1 MLDTK
6 FGMKYPFPHTLVHI
20 VDNSAYTGEL
30 PVIVADDPSMYG
42 TLVVSGFPMG
52 EDRRVIRVTRS
63 DILNVAFG
71 LNRIGTSEI
80 KKYGQ
85 TITYPLSLIEQGA
98 PVQLLRVTPDNAT
111 YAYSC
116 ITIEWRWDKD
126 TQLMHV
132 RYGVERLPND
142 RDLVNYQNKDRLAA
156 AIKKAVK
163 SDDED
168 SGWHRRAFM
177 INIGAGR
184 GSAYN
189 AITTAINQT
198 VQSKRP
204 ANAQYLF
211 TTIDT
216 STNLVVEQFL
226 ASLVNINNHRT
237 DAIDPV
243 NIVVGKR
250 AEGSSIVVPYVN
262 EDAIQELYNDYR
274 AHYEEMNNDSSNT
287 FSDYET
293 DVLKTLTIN
302 TFDPIFGLYLYGGT
316 DVNAKL
322 PFFQVDMRSAD
333 LPELPEAQRVYYVED
348 ENKDLKVSEKVLNLT
363 TGITNP
369 TDKVHIGDVYLYG
382 GITSS
387 NNPYIYIVTGINQY
401 SGAVTTVRTKMLR
414 FKWNEKNIDGT
425 TKLATIIETDDVNE
439 FYKQLNDRL
448 TKGYVAD
455 MESVAWVSTSD
466 NKTTWELYYVTNG
479 SVQKAKDGVYVDQVK
494 NDQANMLPA
503 YSDHQD
509 QNPGYSFIAW
519 DEISNVGNL
528 VAVYNNSVLAFDST
542 AATRAG
548 ATGFDIAKPFDDSTT
563 SNGSVWVNSGY
574 YNGDDMIRYVVAD
587 RTISTVKKYG
597 TPPSETILDAKDV
610 VGTQFDAFLCS
621 EDDADAYT
629 IKDDTEI
636 SITSTDPIPD
646 AILGW
651 KPENANLF
659 RFQVSTVDGS
669 QIMKEITDSEIS
681 KTYYNTLTASSS
693 FFVALKIVPVWC
705 SEYQL
710 TEEQPGDWTGA
721 YTTYSTRTGDS
732 DAFIPVAGVAPAWDN
747 DKYYFTTETG
757 GTALH
762 GAGDKPADWDTTYS
776 TYYVATTEE
785 GERTLVAGVAPAWAA
800 GKYYSHEAS
809 ANFYLDRTLSA
820 TNKVDTSAQGA
831 DWNAY
836 KDGFTAKYYKLAS
849 GTFTEIEDLTSES
862 QIIRWYKELANGQ
875 WTIDESIPDGAQC
888 MGGFSIT
895 IPNTDFEYIKDARA
909 AAQINRFT
917 VIGTIGSLY
926 RIQENAVSPPAD
938 YYSSS
943 YGYNITSENGGI
955 PLADG
960 YTGFFDESDSDIEYK
975 WNYSVLMVNAFRGNI
990 DPRIMSPVRVPAKY
1004 LFDGGWNTVVG
1015 QSSLPTLTYTAA
1027 DLIAAS
1033 TIFTDEEK
1041 DEVMYNPDLVAG
1053 WSAKNSDIDVKQA
1066 MYDLMEYRVYQ
1077 GIPEDKRPIGPGSG
1091 MSLHLDAGVTD
1102 ASMANTIN
1110 NSFVKR
1116 FDNPNASFDIG
1127 GWVSSTDGL
1136 AYTYIKRLVDN
1147 MFRHCQNYSVNK
1159 PFVNTYTKIDRS
1171 EYVSYFPDIDT
1182 TDWDYRATLYN
1193 SGGNVWIPDV
1203 NGAIMRRS
1211 QRTLMRSS
1219 DTSDLLQESNMRT
1232 LTQLVYLLQNKLD
1245 DKLFEYNDDSV
1256 LRTMQDEVNNMFTNW
1271 VGNLVEGL
1279 DIHFERDINPN
1290 DGGELVVCY
1299 VDVVFRG
1306 INLRIP
1312 IIVNVNRRLTTT

>member
-63 DILNVAFG
+63 DILNVAYG
-71 LNRIGTSEI
+71 LNSIGTSEI

-98 PVQLLRVTPDNAT
+98 PVQLLRVTPANAT

-116 ITIEWRWDKD
+116 ITIEWKWDME

-132 RYGVERLPND
+132 RYGLERLPND

-156 AIKKAVK
+156 AIKKAVE
-163 SDDED
+163 SDNVD
-168 SGWHRRAFM
+168 GWKRRAFM

-189 AITTAINQT
+189 AFTTAINQT

-216 STNLVVEQFL
+216 NTNLVVEQFI

-237 DAIDPV
+237 DAIDSV

-250 AEGSSIVVPYVN
+250 TEGSSIVVPYVN
-262 EDAIQELYNDYR
+262 EDAIQELYNEYREHFIEMMNDNSYTPTDYQQ
-274 AHYEEMNNDSSNT
+274 
-287 FSDYET
+287 
-293 DVLKTLTIN
+293 DVLKTLTVN

-333 LPELPEAQRVYYVED
+333 LPVLLESQRVYYVEG
-348 ENKDLKVSEKVLNLT
+348 ENSDQKVSEKILDLT
-363 TGITNP
+363 TGITDA
-369 TDKVHIGDVYLYG
+369 TDDVHIGDVYLYG
-382 GITSS
+382 GITSN

-401 SGAVTTVRTKMLR
+401 SGAVTTIRTKMLH
-414 FKWNEKNIDGT
+414 FKWIEQHIDGAS
-425 TKLATIIETDDVNE
+425 KLATIIETDDANE
-439 FYKQLNDRL
+439 FYRQLADRL
-448 TKGYVAD
+448 KKGYVAD
-455 MESVAWVSTSD
+455 LDTVAWVNTT
-466 NKTTWELYYVTNG
+466 NTQTTWELYYVTNG
-479 SVQKAKDGVYVDQVK
+479 SVEKAKAGTFVDQVK
-494 NDQANMLPA
+494 ADPTNILPA
-503 YSDHQD
+503 YSDHAD

-519 DEISNVGNL
+519 DEINNVGNL
-528 VAVYNNSVLAFDST
+528 VAVYKNGVLEIEST

-548 ATGFDIAKPFDDSTT
+548 ATGFDIAKAFDTDDNGTVT
-563 SNGSVWVNSGY
+563 QNGSVWVNSGY
-574 YNGDDMIRYVVAD
+574 YGTNQDMIRYVVAD
-587 RTISTVKKYG
+587 RRAITVKKYG
-597 TPPSETILDAKDV
+597 APPSTVTLDSKDV
-610 VGTQFDAFLCS
+610 VGTQFDAFECS
-621 EDDADAYT
+621 ENDAVAYT
-629 IKDDTEI
+629 IKDNTEI
-636 SITSTDPIPD
+636 DLTPTDTIPN

-651 KPENANLF
+651 KPENADLF
-659 RFQVSTVDGS
+659 RFQVSTVNVSGTDT

-681 KTYYNTLTASSS
+681 KDFYNKLSEEVNNTI
-693 FFVALKIVPVWC
+693 FVALDIVEGYM

-710 TEEQPGDWTGA
+710 VESEPADWSTD
-721 YTTYSTRTGDS
+721 YTTYFTRNNNG
-732 DAFIPVAGVAPAWDN
+732 
-747 DKYYFTTETG
+747 E
-757 GTALH
+757 
-762 GAGDKPADWDTTYS
+762 
-776 TYYVATTEE
+776 YVAVPS
-785 GERTLVAGVAPAWAA
+785 GEAAPTWEAN
-800 GKYYSHEAS
+800 KYYSHEAS
-809 ANFYLDRTLSA
+809 ASFYTEYTPTAASKIDVTA
-820 TNKVDTSAQGA
+820 DGA
-831 DWNAY
+831 IWNAY
-836 KDGFTAKYYKLAS
+836 KDLATSKYYKIADS
-849 GTFTEIEDLTSES
+849 AFVAITGVTSDN
-862 QIIRWYKELANGQ
+862 QFIRWYSQLANGE
-875 WTIDESIPDGAQC
+875 WTISTDIPSDAQC
-888 MGGFSIT
+888 MGGFTIAMPQSI
-895 IPNTDFEYIKDARA
+895 FEYIKDARA
-909 AAQINRFT
+909 AKKITRYTA
-917 VIGTIGSLY
+917 IGTIGSLY
-926 RIQENAVSPPAD
+926 RIQENAVSPPAN
-938 YYSSS
+938 YYSSA
-943 YGYNITSENGGI
+943 YGENITSQMGGI
-955 PLADG
+955 HLVDG
-960 YTGFFDESDSDIEYK
+960 YTGFFDESDSEIEYK
-975 WNYSVLMVNAFRGNI
+975 WDYSILMVNAFRGKI

-1027 DLIAAS
+1027 DLIGAS

-1041 DEVMYNPDLVAG
+1041 DEVMYNPDIVAG

-1102 ASMANTIN
+1102 ASVANTIN

-1127 GWVSSTDGL
+1127 GWVSSADGL

-1245 DKLFEYNDDSV
+1245 EKLFEYNDDSV

>member
-63 DILNVAFG
+63 DILNVAYG
-71 LNRIGTSEI
+71 LNSIGTSEI

-85 TITYPLSLIEQGA
+85 TITYPMSLIEQGA
-98 PVQLLRVTPDNAT
+98 PVQLLRVTPPNAT

-116 ITIEWRWDKD
+116 ITIEWMWDME

-163 SDDED
+163 SDNVD
-168 SGWHRRAFM
+168 GWKRRAFM

-189 AITTAINQT
+189 AFTTAINQT

-216 STNLVVEQFL
+216 NTNLVVEQFL

-237 DAIDPV
+237 DSIDPV

-274 AHYEEMNNDSSNT
+274 AHYEEMVNDSSNT

-316 DVNAKL
+316 DVNTKL

-333 LPELPEAQRVYYVED
+333 LPELPESQRVYYVED

-369 TDKVHIGDVYLYG
+369 TDSVHIGDVYLYG
-382 GITSS
+382 GITSN

-401 SGAVTTVRTKMLR
+401 SGAVTTIRTKMLH
-414 FKWNEKNIDGT
+414 FKWIEQHIDGAS
-425 TKLATIIETDDVNE
+425 KLATIIETDDANE
-439 FYKQLNDRL
+439 FYKQLADRL
-448 TKGYVAD
+448 KKGYVAD
-455 MESVAWVSTSD
+455 LDTVAWVNTT
-466 NKTTWELYYVTNG
+466 NTQTTWELYYVTNG
-479 SVQKAKDGVYVDQVK
+479 SVEKAKAGTFVDQVK
-494 NDQANMLPA
+494 ADPTNILPA
-503 YSDHQD
+503 YSDHAD

-519 DEISNVGNL
+519 DEINNVGNL
-528 VAVYNNSVLAFDST
+528 VAVYNNGSLEIEST

-548 ATGFDIAKPFDDSTT
+548 ATGFDISKSFDADEDTQ
-563 SNGSVWVNSGY
+563 NGSVWVNSGY
-574 YNGDDMIRYVVAD
+574 YDTNQDMIRYIVAD
-587 RTISTVKKYG
+587 RRAITVKKYG
-597 TPPSETILDAKDV
+597 APPSTVTLDSKDV
-610 VGTQFDAFLCS
+610 VGTQFDAFKCS
-621 EDDADAYT
+621 EDAAVAYT
-629 IKDDTEI
+629 IKDNTEI
-636 SITSTDPIPD
+636 DLTPTDTIPD

-651 KPENANLF
+651 KPENTNLF

-669 QIMKEITDSEIS
+669 GQIMKEITDSEIS
-681 KTYYNTLTASSS
+681 KDFYDTLSEEANNTI
-693 FFVALKIVPVWC
+693 FVALDIVSGYM

-710 TEEQPGDWTGA
+710 VESEPVDWATD
-721 YTTYSTRTGDS
+721 YTTYFTRNNNG
-732 DAFIPVAGVAPAWDN
+732 
-747 DKYYFTTETG
+747 E
-757 GTALH
+757 
-762 GAGDKPADWDTTYS
+762 
-776 TYYVATTEE
+776 YVAVPS
-785 GERTLVAGVAPAWAA
+785 GEAAPTWEAN
-800 GKYYSHEAS
+800 KYYSHEAS
-809 ANFYLDRTLSA
+809 ASFYTEYTPTAASKIDVA
-820 TNKVDTSAQGA
+820 ADGA
-831 DWNAY
+831 IWNAY
-836 KDGFTAKYYKLAS
+836 KDLATSKYYKIAS
-849 GTFTEIEDLTSES
+849 SEFVVITGVTSDN
-862 QIIRWYKELANGQ
+862 QFIRWYSQLANGE
-875 WTIDESIPDGAQC
+875 WTISTDIPSGAQC
-888 MGGFSIT
+888 MGGFTITMSQSI
-895 IPNTDFEYIKDARA
+895 FEYIKDARSA
-909 AAQINRFT
+909 TDITRYTA
-917 VIGTIGSLY
+917 IGTIGSLY

-938 YYSSS
+938 YYSSA
-943 YGYNITSENGGI
+943 YGENITSQTGGI

-960 YTGFFDESDSDIEYK
+960 YTGFFDESDSEIEYK
-975 WNYSVLMVNAFRGNI
+975 WNYSILMVNAFRGKI

-1027 DLIAAS
+1027 DLIGSS

-1041 DEVMYNPDLVAG
+1041 DEVMYNPDIVAG

-1102 ASMANTIN
+1102 ASVANTIN

-1127 GWVSSTDGL
+1127 GWVSSADGL

-1245 DKLFEYNDDSV
+1245 EKLFEYNDDSV